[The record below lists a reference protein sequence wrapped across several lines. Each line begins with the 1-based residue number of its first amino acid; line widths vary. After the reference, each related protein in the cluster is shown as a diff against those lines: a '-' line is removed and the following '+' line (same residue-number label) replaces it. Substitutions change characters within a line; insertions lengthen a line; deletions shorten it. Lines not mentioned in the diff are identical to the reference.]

1 MKLEDLD
8 YDLPGELIAHEPLAV
23 RHESRLLVLDRK
35 NGNLEHKKFSDIKQY
50 LKAGDVIVVNNT
62 KVLAAHLVA
71 KRKSGGLID
80 LLFLRAMPEK
90 ESGGKIWEAMGSPI
104 RRLKEGEELDVE
116 AEDGTTY
123 SIKIAGFMLT
133 EKKERRVLIDLSAAK
148 SAFEFFSRVGFAPLP
163 PYILS
168 KRASLKDLKEDFKRG
183 NDIDRYQTVFAKH
196 PGAVAA
202 PTAGLH
208 FSDSLMAELKDMG
221 VHVEYITLHVGAG
234 TFKPIADSVE
244 DHKLESEQFYIS
256 KETADVINK
265 AKESGSRV
273 FAVGT
278 TSLRALESA
287 ALKGAAS
294 GAGAGTGTGSGIG
307 SGMGTRY
314 NTVRAVDGESTS
326 LYVQPGHEF
335 LIVDSLITNFHLA
348 RSSLLVL
355 VASFADRESILK
367 AYNEAVELRYR
378 FFSYGDAML
387 IL

>member
-1 MKLEDLD
+1 MSLKLEDLD
-8 YDLPGELIAHEPLAV
+8 YDLPAELIAHEPLPV
-23 RHESRLLVLDRK
+23 RHESRLLVLDRRNK
-35 NGNLEHKKFSDIKQY
+35 SLDHKKFSDIKEY
-50 LKAGDVIVVNNT
+50 LNPGDVIVVNNT

-104 RRLKEGEELDVE
+104 KRLKEGEELDVE
-116 AEDGTTY
+116 AEDGTIY

-133 EKKERRVLIDLSAAK
+133 EKNERRVLIDLSAAG
-148 SAFEFFSRVGFAPLP
+148 SAFEFFSKVGFAPLP

-168 KRASLKDLKEDFKRG
+168 KRASLAELGEDFKRG
-183 NDIDRYQTVFAKH
+183 KDIDRYQTVFAKH

-208 FSDSLMAELKDMG
+208 FSDSLMDELKRMG
-221 VHVEYITLHVGAG
+221 IRVEYITLHVGAG

-244 DHKLESEQFYIS
+244 DHKLESEQFFIS
-256 KETADVINK
+256 KETAEVINK
-265 AKESGSRV
+265 AKERGSRV

-287 ALKGAAS
+287 ALS
-294 GAGAGTGTGSGIG
+294 GLQTGTK
-307 SGMGTRY
+307 Y

-355 VASFADRESILK
+355 VASFADKESILD
-367 AYNEAVELRYR
+367 AYKQAVEREYR